1 MQIGPIQFQPAEF
14 AKLGIVIFLASY
26 LRDTRQLLV
35 QGARRFLGLTLPP
48 LKHFGPLLVVW
59 GLAML
64 MLLVIRDLGSSVMF
78 FGAFLSLLYVATNR
92 LSFPRS
98 PAVPGLDFDPM
109 ASDQSPTF
117 YLGMIFFENRFPL
130 FGIML

>member
-1 MQIGPIQFQPAEF
+1 MLAPISHQPSF
-14 AKLGIVIFLASY
+14 S
-26 LRDTRQLLV
+26 
-35 QGARRFLGLTLPP
+35 ARR
-48 LKHFGPLLVVW
+48 
-59 GLAML
+59 
-64 MLLVIRDLGSSVMF
+64 
-78 FGAFLSLLYVATNR
+78 TNR